1 MMECDIILEIGGKSD
16 FKIDRE
22 SSEKEL
28 DSLQDIVEYLDTLPE
43 HQLKQLIYDLQTS
56 STRVKNSQKYFLDKQ
71 LIGNCSFENL
81 KLRFP
86 QETELLK
93 DIEKPYIITLVDK
106 AYSNGDML
114 KGRVVV
120 NGVVSYVFR
129 NKFDVQNFAET
140 EYKKHLVEQIITD
153 NDIADEYLS
162 EKYKDKL
169 NVIKGSYKG
178 NLERITKEVDSTPA
192 EQFTIKHLILDY
204 LNNSSDYTKLIKDG
218 DQIIDAGSVLNDFC
232 RELNKQQVINEDS
245 ESELARYL
253 RRLHWK
259 REQFGKSE
267 LYKGLATYVPEFAQE
282 VSEQQFINL
291 NQEGMEELL
300 QKYFKNDIILS
311 NYHVESVGRSIPQ
324 SIRLTKSQVK
334 KIFDKTLAIKNSER
348 KSLGELELSKNYED
362 NISSLEEAQQFFQG
376 HLNID
381 IDGELYT
388 LNISQDK
395 DQIVYSYVGKK
406 LTNDDKIKLKRK
418 GKMLK
423 DEFNFGYDT
432 MNIFTPVNEDGV
444 SDGYYKGYYIY
455 NHLNENGENLFIVS
469 GSVISPNLYD
479 PPKFKS
485 LKDAKLAVEG
495 FNRSAN
501 ISRQTKVE
509 LKQMIGSSNGK
520 RYVHLEFST
529 NPGQTISS
537 IAYPI
542 NPKTK
547 LFAQEH
553 NLITTKKSSE
563 IQSFYKSKG
572 IDISALDL
580 PEKIGTFL
588 YAMTENGYSMNAIQ
602 NKPLEEADMENI
614 KKIIFDIN
622 NAPVKQYLVERS
634 NKNSDGNYTAYIKSL
649 TDSGITINSTGVDVA
664 GNPPTQS
671 LTSTLFNLKDTLENT
686 LFKDTPIKIVITDN
700 DQLTQLQD
708 PDGNRIFPN
717 GTNDVRAFIYNN
729 NLYINQ
735 SNANVNDLLHETF
748 HIVLGAIKAQDMNEG
763 TKNYESILNFYDK
776 KVSQMTK
783 NRVNDLYKNLAQID
797 RVEEGVVRYLA
808 RQVENGDVFYY
819 NDKTDQALE
828 LFRQQ
833 FLNIKQ
839 NIRKNIKLDLDSDL
853 GFQSSVNALVSS
865 QIGQMQK
872 NRIISNL
879 IEKGIEKG
887 LILENCK

>member
-1 MMECDIILEIGGKSD
+1 MECDVILEIGGKSN

-43 HQLKQLIYDLQTS
+43 HKIKQLIYDLQTS

-81 KLRFP
+81 KLRYP
-86 QETELLK
+86 EETELIK

-120 NGVVSYVFR
+120 NGVVSYIFR

-140 EYKKHLVEQIITD
+140 EHKKHLAEQIIAD
-153 NDIADEYLS
+153 NDITDQYLS

-169 NVIKGSYKG
+169 NIIKDNYKK
-178 NLERITKEVDSTPA
+178 NLERITKEVDPTPS

-204 LNNSSDYTKLIKDG
+204 LNNSSDYTKLIKVG
-218 DQIIDAGSVLNDFC
+218 DQIIDSGSVLNDFC

-245 ESELARYL
+245 ESDLARYL

-259 REQFGKSE
+259 RESFGKSE
-267 LYKGLATYVPEFAQE
+267 LYKGLVTYIPEFSQE

-291 NQEGMEELL
+291 DQDGMESLL

-311 NYHVESVGRSIPQ
+311 NYHVESVGKSVPQ
-324 SIRLTKSQVK
+324 TIRLTKSQVK
-334 KIFDKTLAIKNSER
+334 KLFENTLALKNTER
-348 KSLGELELSKNYED
+348 KASGELELSNSYED
-362 NISSLEEAQQFFQG
+362 NISSLEDAQAFFQG
-376 HLNID
+376 HLNMD
-381 IDGELYT
+381 IDGEIYT
-388 LNISQDK
+388 LNISKDK
-395 DQIVYSYVGKK
+395 DQIVYSYRGKK
-406 LTNDDKIKLKRK
+406 LTNDDKVKLKRK
-418 GKMLK
+418 GRVLK

-444 SDGYYKGYYIY
+444 NNGYYKGYYIY
-455 NHLNENGENLFIVS
+455 NHLNEAGDNIFIVS
-469 GSVISPNLYD
+469 NSVISPNLYD
-479 PPKFKS
+479 PAKFKS

-501 ISRQTKVE
+501 VSKQTKVG
-509 LKQMIGSSNGK
+509 LKQILGSSDGK
-520 RYVHLEFST
+520 RYVNLEFPT
-529 NPGQTISS
+529 NVGQTINS

-542 NPKTK
+542 GPKTK

-553 NLITTKKSSE
+553 NLITTKKPSE
-563 IQSFYKSKG
+563 IQAFYKQRG
-572 IDISALDL
+572 IDISSLDL
-580 PEKIGTFL
+580 PEKIGIFL
-588 YAMTENGYSMNAIQ
+588 YAMTENGYSINAMQ
-602 NKPLEEADMENI
+602 GKTLEDSDYANI
-614 KKIIFDIN
+614 RKIIFDIN
-622 NAPVKQYLVERS
+622 NAPIKQYLVERS
-634 NKNSDGNYTAYIKSL
+634 NKNGEGNYTTYIKSL
-649 TDSGITINSTGVDVA
+649 SDSGITINSTGVDLA

-700 DQLTQLQD
+700 EQLAQLQD
-708 PDGNRIFPN
+708 QNGNRIFHD
-717 GTNDVRAFIYNN
+717 GTDGVRAFIYDN

-735 SNANVNDLLHETF
+735 SNASINDLLHETF

-763 TKNYESILNFYDK
+763 TRNYENILNFYDK

-783 NRVNDLYKNLAQID
+783 NRVNDLYRNLAYID
-797 RVEEGVVRYLA
+797 RMEEGVVRHLA

-819 NDKTDQALE
+819 SDRTNEAID

-833 FLNIKQ
+833 FLNIRQ

-853 GFQSSVNALVSS
+853 GFQSSINTLVSS
-865 QIGQMQK
+865 QVGQMQK

>member
-1 MMECDIILEIGGKSD
+1 MECDVILEIGGKSN

-43 HQLKQLIYDLQTS
+43 HKIKQLIYDLQTS

-81 KLRFP
+81 KLRYP
-86 QETELLK
+86 EETELIK

-120 NGVVSYVFR
+120 NGVVSYIFR

-140 EYKKHLVEQIITD
+140 EHKKHLAEQIIAD
-153 NDIADEYLS
+153 NDITDQYLS

-169 NVIKGSYKG
+169 NIIRDNYKK
-178 NLERITKEVDSTPA
+178 NLERITKEVDPTPS

-204 LNNSSDYTKLIKDG
+204 LNNSSDYTKLIKVG
-218 DQIIDAGSVLNDFC
+218 DQIIDSGSVLNDFC

-245 ESELARYL
+245 ESDLARYL

-259 REQFGKSE
+259 RESFGKSE
-267 LYKGLATYVPEFAQE
+267 LYKGLATYIPEFSQE

-291 NQEGMEELL
+291 DQDGMESLL

-311 NYHVESVGRSIPQ
+311 NYHVESVGKSVPQ
-324 SIRLTKSQVK
+324 TIRLTKSQVK
-334 KIFDKTLAIKNSER
+334 KLFENTLALKNTER
-348 KSLGELELSKNYED
+348 KALGELELSNSYED
-362 NISSLEEAQQFFQG
+362 NISSLEDAQAFFQG
-376 HLNID
+376 HLNMD
-381 IDGELYT
+381 IDGEIYT
-388 LNISQDK
+388 LNISKDK
-395 DQIVYSYVGKK
+395 DQIVYSYRGKK
-406 LTNDDKIKLKRK
+406 LTNDDKVKLKRK
-418 GKMLK
+418 GRVLK

-444 SDGYYKGYYIY
+444 NNGYYKGYYIY
-455 NHLNENGENLFIVS
+455 NHLNEAGDNIFIVS
-469 GSVISPNLYD
+469 NSVISPNLYD
-479 PPKFKS
+479 PAKFKS

-501 ISRQTKVE
+501 VSKQTKVG
-509 LKQMIGSSNGK
+509 LKQILGSSDGK
-520 RYVHLEFST
+520 RYVNLEFPT
-529 NPGQTISS
+529 NVGQTINS

-542 NPKTK
+542 GPKTK

-553 NLITTKKSSE
+553 NLITTKKPSE
-563 IQSFYKSKG
+563 IQAFYKQRG
-572 IDISALDL
+572 IDISSLDL
-580 PEKIGTFL
+580 PEKIGIFL
-588 YAMTENGYSMNAIQ
+588 YAMTENGYSINAMQ
-602 NKPLEEADMENI
+602 GKTLEDSDYANI
-614 KKIIFDIN
+614 RKIIFDIN
-622 NAPVKQYLVERS
+622 NAPIKQYLVERS
-634 NKNSDGNYTAYIKSL
+634 NKNGEGNYTTYIKSL
-649 TDSGITINSTGVDVA
+649 SDSGITINSTGVDLA
-664 GNPPTQS
+664 ENPPTQS

-700 DQLTQLQD
+700 EQLAQLQD
-708 PDGNRIFPN
+708 QNGNRIFHD
-717 GTNDVRAFIYNN
+717 GTDGVRAFIYDN

-735 SNANVNDLLHETF
+735 SNASINDLLHETF

-763 TKNYESILNFYDK
+763 TRNYENILNFYDK

-783 NRVNDLYKNLAQID
+783 NRVNDLYRNLAYID
-797 RVEEGVVRYLA
+797 RMEEGVVRHLA

-819 NDKTDQALE
+819 SDRTNEAID

-833 FLNIKQ
+833 FLNIRQ

-853 GFQSSVNALVSS
+853 GFQSSINTLVSS
-865 QIGQMQK
+865 QVGQMQK

>member
-1 MMECDIILEIGGKSD
+1 MECDVILEIGGKSN

-43 HQLKQLIYDLQTS
+43 HKIKQLIYDLQTS

-81 KLRFP
+81 KLRYP
-86 QETELLK
+86 EETELIK

-120 NGVVSYVFR
+120 NGVVSYIFR

-140 EYKKHLVEQIITD
+140 EHKKHLAEQIIAD
-153 NDIADEYLS
+153 NDITDQYLS

-169 NVIKGSYKG
+169 NIIKDNYKK
-178 NLERITKEVDSTPA
+178 NLERITKEVDPTPS

-204 LNNSSDYTKLIKDG
+204 LNNSSDYTKLIKVG
-218 DQIIDAGSVLNDFC
+218 DQIIDSGSVLNDFC

-245 ESELARYL
+245 ESDLARYL

-259 REQFGKSE
+259 RESFGKSE
-267 LYKGLATYVPEFAQE
+267 LYKGLATYIPEFSQE

-291 NQEGMEELL
+291 DQDGMESLL

-311 NYHVESVGRSIPQ
+311 NYHVESVGKSVPQ
-324 SIRLTKSQVK
+324 TIRLTKSQVK
-334 KIFDKTLAIKNSER
+334 KLFDNVLSRKNEER
-348 KSLGELELSKNYED
+348 RVLGELELSNSYDD
-362 NISSLEEAQQFFQG
+362 NIATLEDAQQFFSGYQ
-376 HLNID
+376 NVE
-381 IDGELYT
+381 IDGQLYA
-388 LNISQDK
+388 LDISQDK
-395 DQIVYSYVGKK
+395 DQIVYSYIGKK
-406 LTNDDKIKLKRK
+406 LTNEDKVKLKRK
-418 GKMLK
+418 GRVLK

-444 SDGYYKGYYIY
+444 DNGYYKGYYIY
-455 NHLNENGENLFIVS
+455 NHLNEAGDNIFIVS
-469 GSVISPNLYD
+469 NSVISPNLYD
-479 PPKFKS
+479 PAKFKS

-501 ISRQTKVE
+501 VSKQTKVG
-509 LKQMIGSSNGK
+509 LKQILGSSDGK
-520 RYVHLEFST
+520 RYVNLEFPT
-529 NPGQTISS
+529 NVGQTINS

-542 NPKTK
+542 GPKTK

-553 NLITTKKSSE
+553 NLITTKKPSE
-563 IQSFYKSKG
+563 IQAFYKQRG
-572 IDISALDL
+572 IDISSLDL
-580 PEKIGTFL
+580 PEKIGIFL
-588 YAMTENGYSMNAIQ
+588 YAMTENGYSINAMQ
-602 NKPLEEADMENI
+602 GKTLEDSDYANI
-614 KKIIFDIN
+614 RKIIFDIN
-622 NAPVKQYLVERS
+622 NAPIKQYLVERS
-634 NKNSDGNYTAYIKSL
+634 NKNGEGNYTTYIKSL
-649 TDSGITINSTGVDVA
+649 SDSGITINSTGVDLA

-700 DQLTQLQD
+700 EQLAQLQD
-708 PDGNRIFPN
+708 QNGNRIFPD
-717 GTNDVRAFIYNN
+717 GTDGVRAFIYDN

-735 SNANVNDLLHETF
+735 SNASINDLLHETF

-763 TKNYESILNFYDK
+763 TRNYENILNFYDK

-783 NRVNDLYKNLAQID
+783 NRVNDLYRNLAYID
-797 RVEEGVVRYLA
+797 RMEEGVVRHLA

-819 NDKTDQALE
+819 SDRTNEAID

-833 FLNIKQ
+833 FLNIRQ

-853 GFQSSVNALVSS
+853 GFQSSINTLVSS
-865 QIGQMQK
+865 QVGQMQK

>member
-1 MMECDIILEIGGKSD
+1 MECDVILEIGGKSN
-16 FKIDRE
+16 FKIDRG

-43 HQLKQLIYDLQTS
+43 HKIKQLIYDLQTS

-81 KLRFP
+81 KLRYP
-86 QETELLK
+86 EETELIK

-120 NGVVSYVFR
+120 NGVVSYIFR

-140 EYKKHLVEQIITD
+140 EHKKHLAEQIIAD
-153 NDIADEYLS
+153 NDITDQYLS

-169 NVIKGSYKG
+169 NIIRDNYKK
-178 NLERITKEVDSTPA
+178 NLERITKEVDPTPS

-204 LNNSSDYTKLIKDG
+204 LNNSSDYTKLIKVG
-218 DQIIDAGSVLNDFC
+218 DQIIDSGSVLNDFC

-245 ESELARYL
+245 ESDLARYL

-259 REQFGKSE
+259 RESFGKSE
-267 LYKGLATYVPEFAQE
+267 LYKGLATYIPEFSQE

-291 NQEGMEELL
+291 DQDGMESLL

-311 NYHVESVGRSIPQ
+311 NYHVESVGKSVPQ
-324 SIRLTKSQVK
+324 TIRLTKSQVK
-334 KIFDKTLAIKNSER
+334 KLFENTLALKNTER
-348 KSLGELELSKNYED
+348 KALGELELSNSYED
-362 NISSLEEAQQFFQG
+362 NISSLEDAQAFFQG
-376 HLNID
+376 HLNMD
-381 IDGELYT
+381 IDGEIYT
-388 LNISQDK
+388 LNISKDK
-395 DQIVYSYVGKK
+395 DQIVYSYRGKK
-406 LTNDDKIKLKRK
+406 LTNDDKVKLKRK
-418 GKMLK
+418 GRVLK

-444 SDGYYKGYYIY
+444 NNGYYKGYYIY
-455 NHLNENGENLFIVS
+455 NHLNEAGDNIFIVS
-469 GSVISPNLYD
+469 NSVISPNLYD
-479 PPKFKS
+479 PAKFKS

-501 ISRQTKVE
+501 VSKQTKVG
-509 LKQMIGSSNGK
+509 LKQILGSSDGK
-520 RYVHLEFST
+520 RYVNLEFPT
-529 NPGQTISS
+529 NVGQTINS

-542 NPKTK
+542 GPKTK

-553 NLITTKKSSE
+553 NLITTKKPSE
-563 IQSFYKSKG
+563 IQAFYKQRG
-572 IDISALDL
+572 IDISSLDL
-580 PEKIGTFL
+580 PEKIGIFL
-588 YAMTENGYSMNAIQ
+588 YAMTENGYSINAMQ
-602 NKPLEEADMENI
+602 GKTLEDSDYANI
-614 KKIIFDIN
+614 RKIIFDIN
-622 NAPVKQYLVERS
+622 NAPIKQYLVERS
-634 NKNSDGNYTAYIKSL
+634 NKNGEGNYTTDIKSL
-649 TDSGITINSTGVDVA
+649 SDSGITINSTGADLA

-700 DQLTQLQD
+700 EQLAQLQD
-708 PDGNRIFPN
+708 QNGNRIFPD
-717 GTNDVRAFIYNN
+717 GTDGVRAFIYDN

-735 SNANVNDLLHETF
+735 SNASINDLLHETF

-763 TKNYESILNFYDK
+763 TRNYENILNFYDK

-783 NRVNDLYKNLAQID
+783 NRVNDLYRNLAYID
-797 RVEEGVVRYLA
+797 RMEEGVVRHLA

-819 NDKTDQALE
+819 SDRTNEAID

-833 FLNIKQ
+833 FLNIRQ

-853 GFQSSVNALVSS
+853 GFQSSINTLVSS
-865 QIGQMQK
+865 QVGQMQK

>member
-1 MMECDIILEIGGKSD
+1 MECDVILEIGGKSN

-43 HQLKQLIYDLQTS
+43 HKIKQLIYDLQTS

-81 KLRFP
+81 KLRYP
-86 QETELLK
+86 EETELIK
-93 DIEKPYIITLVDK
+93 DIDKPYIITLVDK

-140 EYKKHLVEQIITD
+140 EHKKHLAEQIIAD
-153 NDIADEYLS
+153 NDITDQYLS

-169 NVIKGSYKG
+169 NIIKDNYKK
-178 NLERITKEVDSTPA
+178 NLERITKEVDPTPS

-204 LNNSSDYTKLIKDG
+204 LNNSSDYTKLIKVG
-218 DQIIDAGSVLNDFC
+218 DQIIDSGSVLNDFC

-245 ESELARYL
+245 ESDLARYL

-259 REQFGKSE
+259 RESFGKSE
-267 LYKGLATYVPEFAQE
+267 LYKGLVTYIPEFSQE

-291 NQEGMEELL
+291 DQDGMESLL

-311 NYHVESVGRSIPQ
+311 NYHVESVGKSVPQ
-324 SIRLTKSQVK
+324 TIRLTKSQVK
-334 KIFDKTLAIKNSER
+334 KLFENTLALKNTER
-348 KSLGELELSKNYED
+348 KALGELELSNSYED
-362 NISSLEEAQQFFQG
+362 NISSLEDAQAFFQG
-376 HLNID
+376 HLNMD
-381 IDGELYT
+381 IDGEIYT
-388 LNISQDK
+388 LNISKDK
-395 DQIVYSYVGKK
+395 DQIVYSYRGKK
-406 LTNDDKIKLKRK
+406 LTNDDKVKLKRK
-418 GKMLK
+418 GRVLK

-444 SDGYYKGYYIY
+444 NNGYYKGYYIY
-455 NHLNENGENLFIVS
+455 NHLNEAGDNIFIVS
-469 GSVISPNLYD
+469 NSVISPNLYD
-479 PPKFKS
+479 PAKFKS

-501 ISRQTKVE
+501 VSKQTKVG
-509 LKQMIGSSNGK
+509 LKQILGSSDGK
-520 RYVHLEFST
+520 RYVNLEFPT
-529 NPGQTISS
+529 NVGQTINS

-542 NPKTK
+542 GPKTK

-553 NLITTKKSSE
+553 NLITTKKPSE
-563 IQSFYKSKG
+563 IQAFYKQRG
-572 IDISALDL
+572 IDISSLDL
-580 PEKIGTFL
+580 PEKIGIFL
-588 YAMTENGYSMNAIQ
+588 YAMTENGYSINAMQ
-602 NKPLEEADMENI
+602 GRTMEDADYEAI
-614 KKIIFDIN
+614 RKIIFDIN
-622 NAPVKQYLVERS
+622 NAPVKQYLIERS
-634 NKNSDGNYTAYIKSL
+634 TKNNDSNYTAYIKSL
-649 TDSGITINSTGVDVA
+649 TDSGITINSTGVDVQ

-671 LTSTLFNLKDTLENT
+671 LTSTLFNLKESLENT
-686 LFKDTPIKIVITDN
+686 LFKDTPIKINITDN
-700 DQLTQLQD
+700 NQLSQLQD
-708 PDGNRIFPN
+708 QNGNRIFPN
-717 GTNDVRAFIYNN
+717 GTDDVKAFIYDNQ
-729 NLYINQ
+729 LYINQ
-735 SNANVNDLLHETF
+735 SNASVNDLLHETF
-748 HIVLGAIKAQDMNEG
+748 HIVLGAIKAQDMKDG
-763 TKNYESILNFYDK
+763 TKNYEDILNFYDK

-783 NRVNDLYKNLAQID
+783 SRVNDLYKNLAYID
-797 RVEEGVVRYLA
+797 RMEEGVVRHLA

-819 NDKTDQALE
+819 SDRTNEAID

-833 FLNIKQ
+833 FLNIRQ

-853 GFQSSVNALVSS
+853 GFQSSINTLVSS
-865 QIGQMQK
+865 QVGQMQK

>member
-1 MMECDIILEIGGKSD
+1 MECDVILEIGGKSN

-43 HQLKQLIYDLQTS
+43 HKIKQLIYDLQTS

-81 KLRFP
+81 KLRYP
-86 QETELLK
+86 EETELIK

-120 NGVVSYVFR
+120 NGVVSYIFR

-140 EYKKHLVEQIITD
+140 EHKKHLAEQIIAD
-153 NDIADEYLS
+153 NDITDQYLS

-169 NVIKGSYKG
+169 NIIKDNYKK
-178 NLERITKEVDSTPA
+178 NLERITKEVDPTPS

-204 LNNSSDYTKLIKDG
+204 LNNSSDYTKLIKVG
-218 DQIIDAGSVLNDFC
+218 DQIIDSGSVLNDFC

-245 ESELARYL
+245 ESDLARYL

-259 REQFGKSE
+259 RESFGKSE
-267 LYKGLATYVPEFAQE
+267 LYKGLVTYIPEFSQE

-291 NQEGMEELL
+291 DQDGMESLL

-311 NYHVESVGRSIPQ
+311 NYHVESVGKSVPQ
-324 SIRLTKSQVK
+324 TIRLTKSQVK
-334 KIFDKTLAIKNSER
+334 KLFENTLALKNTER
-348 KSLGELELSKNYED
+348 KALGELELSNSYED
-362 NISSLEEAQQFFQG
+362 NISSLEDAQAFFQG
-376 HLNID
+376 HLNMD
-381 IDGELYT
+381 IDGEIYT
-388 LNISQDK
+388 LNISKDK
-395 DQIVYSYVGKK
+395 DQIVYSYRGKK
-406 LTNDDKIKLKRK
+406 LTNDDKVKLKRK
-418 GKMLK
+418 GRVLK

-444 SDGYYKGYYIY
+444 NNGYYKGYYIY
-455 NHLNENGENLFIVS
+455 NHLNEAGDNIFIVS
-469 GSVISPNLYD
+469 NSVISPNLYD
-479 PPKFKS
+479 PAKFKS

-501 ISRQTKVE
+501 VSKQTKVG
-509 LKQMIGSSNGK
+509 LKQILGSSDGK
-520 RYVHLEFST
+520 RYVNLEFPT
-529 NPGQTISS
+529 NVGQTINS

-542 NPKTK
+542 GPKTK

-553 NLITTKKSSE
+553 NLITTKKPSE
-563 IQSFYKSKG
+563 IQAFYKQRG
-572 IDISALDL
+572 IDISSLDL
-580 PEKIGTFL
+580 PEKIGIFL
-588 YAMTENGYSMNAIQ
+588 YAMTENGYSINAMWG
-602 NKPLEEADMENI
+602 KTLEDSDYANI
-614 KKIIFDIN
+614 RKIIFDIN
-622 NAPVKQYLVERS
+622 NAPIKQYLVERS
-634 NKNSDGNYTAYIKSL
+634 NKNGEGNYTTYIKSL
-649 TDSGITINSTGVDVA
+649 SDSGITINSTGVDLA

-700 DQLTQLQD
+700 EQLAQLQD
-708 PDGNRIFPN
+708 QNGNRIFHD
-717 GTNDVRAFIYNN
+717 GTDGVRAFIYDN

-735 SNANVNDLLHETF
+735 SNASINDLLHETF

-763 TKNYESILNFYDK
+763 TRNYENILNFYDK

-783 NRVNDLYKNLAQID
+783 NRVNDLYRNLAYID
-797 RVEEGVVRYLA
+797 RMEEGVVRHLA

-819 NDKTDQALE
+819 SDRTNEAID

-833 FLNIKQ
+833 FLNIRQ

-853 GFQSSVNALVSS
+853 GFQSSINTLVSS
-865 QIGQMQK
+865 QVGQMQK

>member
-1 MMECDIILEIGGKSD
+1 MECDVILEIGGKSN

-43 HQLKQLIYDLQTS
+43 HKIKQLIYDLQTS

-81 KLRFP
+81 KLRYP
-86 QETELLK
+86 EETELIK

-120 NGVVSYVFR
+120 NGVVSYIFR

-140 EYKKHLVEQIITD
+140 EHKKHLAEQIIAD
-153 NDIADEYLS
+153 NDITDQYLS

-169 NVIKGSYKG
+169 NIIRNNYKK
-178 NLERITKEVDSTPA
+178 NLERITKEVDPTPS

-204 LNNSSDYTKLIKDG
+204 LNNSSDYTKLIKVG
-218 DQIIDAGSVLNDFC
+218 DQVIDSGSILNDFC

-245 ESELARYL
+245 ESDLARYL

-259 REQFGKSE
+259 RESFGKSE
-267 LYKGLATYVPEFAQE
+267 LYKGLATYIPEFSQE

-291 NQEGMEELL
+291 DQDGMESLL

-311 NYHVESVGRSIPQ
+311 NYHVESVGKTVPQ
-324 SIRLTKSQVK
+324 TIRLTKSQVK
-334 KIFDKTLAIKNSER
+334 KLFENTLALKNTER
-348 KSLGELELSKNYED
+348 KASGELELSKSYED
-362 NISSLEEAQQFFQG
+362 NISSLEDAQAFFQG

-381 IDGELYT
+381 IDGEIYT
-388 LNISQDK
+388 LNISEDK
-395 DQIVYSYVGKK
+395 DQIIYSYMGKK
-406 LTNDDKIKLKRK
+406 LTNDDKVELKRK
-418 GKMLK
+418 GRVLK

-444 SDGYYKGYYIY
+444 DNGYYKGYYIY
-455 NHLNENGENLFIVS
+455 NHLNEAGDNIFIVS
-469 GSVISPNLYD
+469 SSVISPNLYD

-495 FNRSAN
+495 FNRSADV
-501 ISRQTKVE
+501 SKQTKVE
-509 LKQMIGSSNGK
+509 LKQILGSSDGK
-520 RYVHLEFST
+520 RYVNLEFPT
-529 NPGQTISS
+529 NPGQTINS

-553 NLITTKKSSE
+553 KLITTKKPSE
-563 IQSFYKSKG
+563 IQAFYKQMG
-572 IDISALDL
+572 IDISSLDL
-580 PEKIGTFL
+580 PEKIGIFL
-588 YAMTENGYSMNAIQ
+588 YAMTENGYSINAIQ
-602 NKPLEEADMENI
+602 GKTLEDSDYANI
-614 KKIIFDIN
+614 RKIIFDIN
-622 NAPVKQYLVERS
+622 NAPIKQYLVERS
-634 NKNSDGNYTAYIKSL
+634 NKNGEGNYTTYIKSL
-649 TDSGITINSTGVDVA
+649 SDSGITINSTGVDLA

-700 DQLTQLQD
+700 EQLAQLQD
-708 PDGNRIFPN
+708 QNGNRIFPD
-717 GTNDVRAFIYNN
+717 GTDGVRAFIYDN

-735 SNANVNDLLHETF
+735 SNASINDLLHETF

-763 TKNYESILNFYDK
+763 TRNYENILNFYDK
-776 KVSQMTK
+776 KVPQTTK
-783 NRVNDLYKNLAQID
+783 DRVNNLYRNLAYID
-797 RVEEGVVRYLA
+797 RIEEGVVRHLA

-819 NDKTDQALE
+819 SDRTNEAID

-833 FLNIKQ
+833 FLNIRQ

-853 GFQSSVNALVSS
+853 GFQSSINTLVSS
-865 QIGQMQK
+865 QVGQMQK

>member
-1 MMECDIILEIGGKSD
+1 MECDVILEIGGKSN
-16 FKIDRE
+16 FKIDRG

-43 HQLKQLIYDLQTS
+43 HKIKQLIYDLQTS

-81 KLRFP
+81 KLRYP
-86 QETELLK
+86 EETELIK

-114 KGRVVV
+114 KVRVVV
-120 NGVVSYVFR
+120 NGVVSYIFR

-140 EYKKHLVEQIITD
+140 EHKKYLAEQIIAD
-153 NDIADEYLS
+153 NDITDQYLS

-169 NVIKGSYKG
+169 NIIKDNYKK
-178 NLERITKEVDSTPA
+178 NLERITKEVDPTPS

-204 LNNSSDYTKLIKDG
+204 LNNSSDYTKLIKVG
-218 DQIIDAGSVLNDFC
+218 DQIIDSGSVLNDFC

-245 ESELARYL
+245 ESDLARYL

-259 REQFGKSE
+259 RESFGKSE
-267 LYKGLATYVPEFAQE
+267 LYKGLNTYIPGFSQE

-291 NQEGMEELL
+291 DQDGMESLL

-311 NYHVESVGRSIPQ
+311 NYHVESVSKSVPQ
-324 SIRLTKSQVK
+324 TIRLNKSQVK
-334 KIFDKTLAIKNSER
+334 ELFEHTLDIKNTER
-348 KSLGELELSKNYED
+348 KALGELELSNSYED
-362 NISSLEEAQQFFQG
+362 NISSLEDAQAFFQG
-376 HLNID
+376 HLNMD
-381 IDGELYT
+381 IDGEIYT
-388 LNISQDK
+388 LNISKDK
-395 DQIVYSYVGKK
+395 DQIVYSYIGKK
-406 LTNDDKIKLKRK
+406 LTNDDKVKLKRK
-418 GKMLK
+418 GRVLK

-444 SDGYYKGYYIY
+444 DNGYYKGYYKY
-455 NHLNENGENLFIVS
+455 NHLNEAGDNIFIVS
-469 GSVISPNLYD
+469 NSVISPNLYD
-479 PPKFKS
+479 PAKFKS

-501 ISRQTKVE
+501 VSKQTKVG
-509 LKQMIGSSNGK
+509 LKQILGSSDGK
-520 RYVHLEFST
+520 RYVNLEFPT
-529 NPGQTISS
+529 NVGQTINS

-542 NPKTK
+542 GPKTK
-547 LFAQEH
+547 LFAQEY
-553 NLITTKKSSE
+553 NLITTKKPSE
-563 IQSFYKSKG
+563 IQAFYKQRG
-572 IDISALDL
+572 IDISSLDL
-580 PEKIGTFL
+580 PEKIGIFL
-588 YAMTENGYSMNAIQ
+588 YAMTENGYSINAMQ
-602 NKPLEEADMENI
+602 GKALEDSDYANI
-614 KKIIFDIN
+614 RKIIFDIN
-622 NAPVKQYLVERS
+622 NAPIKQYLVERS
-634 NKNSDGNYTAYIKSL
+634 NKNSEGNYTTYIKSL
-649 TDSGITINSTGVDVA
+649 SDSGITINSTGVDLA

-700 DQLTQLQD
+700 EQLAQLQD
-708 PDGNRIFPN
+708 QNGNRIFPD
-717 GTNDVRAFIYNN
+717 GTDGVRAFIYDN

-735 SNANVNDLLHETF
+735 SNASINDLLHETF

-763 TKNYESILNFYDK
+763 TRNYENILNFYDK
-776 KVSQMTK
+776 KVSQTTK
-783 NRVNDLYKNLAQID
+783 NRVNDLYKNLAYID
-797 RVEEGVVRYLA
+797 RIEEGVVRYLA

-819 NDKTDQALE
+819 SDRTNEAID

-833 FLNIKQ
+833 FLNIRQ

-853 GFQSSVNALVSS
+853 GFQSSINTLVSS
-865 QIGQMQK
+865 QVGQMQK

>member
-1 MMECDIILEIGGKSD
+1 MECDVILEIGGKSN

-43 HQLKQLIYDLQTS
+43 HKIKQLIYDLQTS

-81 KLRFP
+81 KLRYP
-86 QETELLK
+86 EETELIK

-120 NGVVSYVFR
+120 NGVVSYIFR

-140 EYKKHLVEQIITD
+140 EHKKHLAEQIIAD
-153 NDIADEYLS
+153 NDITDQYLS

-169 NVIKGSYKG
+169 NIIRDNYKK
-178 NLERITKEVDSTPA
+178 NLERITKEVDPTPS

-204 LNNSSDYTKLIKDG
+204 LNNSSDYTKLIKVG
-218 DQIIDAGSVLNDFC
+218 DQIIDSGSVLNDFC

-245 ESELARYL
+245 ESDLARYL

-259 REQFGKSE
+259 RESFGKSE
-267 LYKGLATYVPEFAQE
+267 LYKGLATYIPEFSQE

-291 NQEGMEELL
+291 DQDGMESLL

-311 NYHVESVGRSIPQ
+311 NYHVESVGKSVPQ
-324 SIRLTKSQVK
+324 TIRLTKSQVK
-334 KIFDKTLAIKNSER
+334 KLFENTLALKNTER
-348 KSLGELELSKNYED
+348 KALGELELSNSYED
-362 NISSLEEAQQFFQG
+362 NISSLEDAQAFFQG
-376 HLNID
+376 HLNMD
-381 IDGELYT
+381 IDGEIYT
-388 LNISQDK
+388 LNISKDK
-395 DQIVYSYVGKK
+395 DQIVYSYRGKK
-406 LTNDDKIKLKRK
+406 LTNDDKVKLKRK
-418 GKMLK
+418 GRVLK

-444 SDGYYKGYYIY
+444 DNGYYKGYYIY
-455 NHLNENGENLFIVS
+455 NHLNEAGDNIFIVS
-469 GSVISPNLYD
+469 NSVISPNLYD
-479 PPKFKS
+479 PAKFKS
-485 LKDAKLAVEG
+485 LKDAKLAIEG

-501 ISRQTKVE
+501 VSKQTKVG
-509 LKQMIGSSNGK
+509 LKQILGSSDGK
-520 RYVHLEFST
+520 RYVNLEFPT
-529 NPGQTISS
+529 NVGQTINS

-542 NPKTK
+542 GPKTK

-553 NLITTKKSSE
+553 NLITTKKPSE
-563 IQSFYKSKG
+563 IQAFYKQRG
-572 IDISALDL
+572 IDISSLDL
-580 PEKIGTFL
+580 PEKIGIFL
-588 YAMTENGYSMNAIQ
+588 YAMTENGYSINAMQ
-602 NKPLEEADMENI
+602 GKTLEDSDHANI
-614 KKIIFDIN
+614 RKIISDIN
-622 NAPVKQYLVERS
+622 NAPIKQYLVERS
-634 NKNSDGNYTAYIKSL
+634 NKNGEGNYTTYIKSL
-649 TDSGITINSTGVDVA
+649 SDSGITINSTGVDLA

-700 DQLTQLQD
+700 EQLAQLQD
-708 PDGNRIFPN
+708 QNGNRIFPD
-717 GTNDVRAFIYNN
+717 GTDGVRAFIYNN

-735 SNANVNDLLHETF
+735 SNASINDLLHETF

-763 TKNYESILNFYDK
+763 TRNYENILNFYDK
-776 KVSQMTK
+776 KVPQTTK
-783 NRVNDLYKNLAQID
+783 DRVNDLYKNLAYID
-797 RVEEGVVRYLA
+797 RMEEGVVRYLA

-819 NDKTDQALE
+819 SDRTNEAID

-833 FLNIKQ
+833 FLNIRQ

-853 GFQSSVNALVSS
+853 GFQSSINTLVSS
-865 QIGQMQK
+865 QVGQMQK

>member
-1 MMECDIILEIGGKSD
+1 MECDVILEIGGKSN

-43 HQLKQLIYDLQTS
+43 HKIKQLIYDLQTS

-81 KLRFP
+81 KLRYP
-86 QETELLK
+86 EETELIK

-120 NGVVSYVFR
+120 NGVVSYIFR

-140 EYKKHLVEQIITD
+140 EHKKHLAEQIIAD
-153 NDIADEYLS
+153 NDITDQYLS

-169 NVIKGSYKG
+169 NIIKDNYKK
-178 NLERITKEVDSTPA
+178 NLERITKEVDPTPS

-204 LNNSSDYTKLIKDG
+204 LNNSSDYTKLIKVG
-218 DQIIDAGSVLNDFC
+218 DQIIDSGSVLNDFC

-245 ESELARYL
+245 ESDLARYL

-259 REQFGKSE
+259 RESFGKSE
-267 LYKGLATYVPEFAQE
+267 LYKGLVTYIPEFSQE

-291 NQEGMEELL
+291 DQDGMESLL

-311 NYHVESVGRSIPQ
+311 NYHVESVGKSVPQ
-324 SIRLTKSQVK
+324 TIRLTKSQVK
-334 KIFDKTLAIKNSER
+334 KLFENTLALKNTER
-348 KSLGELELSKNYED
+348 KALGELELSNSYED
-362 NISSLEEAQQFFQG
+362 NISSLEDAQAFFQG
-376 HLNID
+376 HLNMD
-381 IDGELYT
+381 IDGEIYT
-388 LNISQDK
+388 LNISKDK
-395 DQIVYSYVGKK
+395 DQIVYSYRGKK
-406 LTNDDKIKLKRK
+406 LTNDDKVKLKRK
-418 GKMLK
+418 GRVLK

-444 SDGYYKGYYIY
+444 NNGYYKGYYIY
-455 NHLNENGENLFIVS
+455 NHLNEAGDNIFIVS
-469 GSVISPNLYD
+469 NSVISPNLYD
-479 PPKFKS
+479 PAKFKS

-501 ISRQTKVE
+501 VSKQTKVG
-509 LKQMIGSSNGK
+509 LKQILGSSDGK
-520 RYVHLEFST
+520 RYVNLEFPT
-529 NPGQTISS
+529 NVGQTINS

-542 NPKTK
+542 GPKTK

-553 NLITTKKSSE
+553 NLITTKKPSE
-563 IQSFYKSKG
+563 IQAFYKQRG
-572 IDISALDL
+572 IDISSLDL
-580 PEKIGTFL
+580 PEKIGIFL
-588 YAMTENGYSMNAIQ
+588 YAMIENGYSINAMQ
-602 NKPLEEADMENI
+602 GKTLEDSDYANI
-614 KKIIFDIN
+614 RKIIFDIN
-622 NAPVKQYLVERS
+622 NAPIKQYLVERS
-634 NKNSDGNYTAYIKSL
+634 NKNGEGNYTTCIKSL
-649 TDSGITINSTGVDVA
+649 SDSGITINSTGVDLA

-686 LFKDTPIKIVITDN
+686 FFKDTPIKIVITDN
-700 DQLTQLQD
+700 EQLAQLQD
-708 PDGNRIFPN
+708 QNGNRIFHD
-717 GTNDVRAFIYNN
+717 GTDGVRAFIYDN

-735 SNANVNDLLHETF
+735 SNASINDLLHETF

-763 TKNYESILNFYDK
+763 TRNYENILNFYDK

-783 NRVNDLYKNLAQID
+783 NRVNDLYRNLAYID
-797 RVEEGVVRYLA
+797 RMEEGVVRYLA

-819 NDKTDQALE
+819 SDRTNEAID

-833 FLNIKQ
+833 FLNIRQ

-853 GFQSSVNALVSS
+853 GFQSSINTLVSS
-865 QIGQMQK
+865 QVGQMQK

>member
-1 MMECDIILEIGGKSD
+1 MECDVILEIGGKSN
-16 FKIDRE
+16 FKIDRG

-43 HQLKQLIYDLQTS
+43 HKIKQLIYDLQTS

-81 KLRFP
+81 KLRYP
-86 QETELLK
+86 EETELIK

-120 NGVVSYVFR
+120 NGVVSYIFR

-140 EYKKHLVEQIITD
+140 EHKKYLAEQIIAD
-153 NDIADEYLS
+153 NDITDQYLS

-169 NVIKGSYKG
+169 NIIRDNYKK
-178 NLERITKEVDSTPA
+178 NLERITKEVDPTPS

-204 LNNSSDYTKLIKDG
+204 LNNSSDYTKLIKVG
-218 DQIIDAGSVLNDFC
+218 DQIIDSGSVLNDFC

-245 ESELARYL
+245 ESDLARYL

-259 REQFGKSE
+259 RESFGKSE
-267 LYKGLATYVPEFAQE
+267 LYKGLNTYIPGFSQE

-291 NQEGMEELL
+291 DQDGMESLL

-311 NYHVESVGRSIPQ
+311 NYHVESVSKSVPQ
-324 SIRLTKSQVK
+324 TIRLNKSQVK
-334 KIFDKTLAIKNSER
+334 ELFEHTLDIKNTER
-348 KSLGELELSKNYED
+348 KALGELELSNSYED
-362 NISSLEEAQQFFQG
+362 NISSLEDAQAFFQG
-376 HLNID
+376 HLNMD
-381 IDGELYT
+381 IDGEIYT
-388 LNISQDK
+388 LNISKDK
-395 DQIVYSYVGKK
+395 DQIVYSYRGKK
-406 LTNDDKIKLKRK
+406 LTNDDKVKLKRK
-418 GKMLK
+418 GRVLK

-432 MNIFTPVNEDGV
+432 MNIFTPVNGDGV
-444 SDGYYKGYYIY
+444 DNGYYKGYYIY
-455 NHLNENGENLFIVS
+455 NHLNEAGDNIFIVS
-469 GSVISPNLYD
+469 SSVISPNLYD

-501 ISRQTKVE
+501 VSKQTKVG
-509 LKQMIGSSNGK
+509 LKQILGSSDGK
-520 RYVHLEFST
+520 RYVNLEFPT
-529 NPGQTISS
+529 NVGQTINS
-537 IAYPI
+537 IAYQI
-542 NPKTK
+542 GPKTK
-547 LFAQEH
+547 LFAQEY
-553 NLITTKKSSE
+553 NLITTKKPSE
-563 IQSFYKSKG
+563 IQAFYKQKG
-572 IDISALDL
+572 IDISSLDL
-580 PEKIGTFL
+580 PEKIGIFL
-588 YAMTENGYSMNAIQ
+588 YAMTENGYSINAMQ
-602 NKPLEEADMENI
+602 GKTLEDSDYANI
-614 KKIIFDIN
+614 RKIIFDIN
-622 NAPVKQYLVERS
+622 NAPIKQYLVERS
-634 NKNSDGNYTAYIKSL
+634 NKNSEGNYTTYIKSL
-649 TDSGITINSTGVDVA
+649 SDSGITINSTGVDLA
-664 GNPPTQS
+664 GNPPIQS
-671 LTSTLFNLKDTLENT
+671 LTSTLFNLKETLEST

-700 DQLTQLQD
+700 EQLTQLQD
-708 PDGNRIFPN
+708 QNGNRIFPN
-717 GTNDVRAFIYNN
+717 GTDGVRAFIYNN

-735 SNANVNDLLHETF
+735 SNASINDLLHETF

-763 TKNYESILNFYDK
+763 TRNYENILNFYDK
-776 KVSQMTK
+776 KVSQTTK
-783 NRVNDLYKNLAQID
+783 NRVNDLYKNLAYID
-797 RVEEGVVRYLA
+797 RIEEGVVRYLA

-819 NDKTDQALE
+819 SDRTNEAID

-833 FLNIKQ
+833 FLNIRQ

-853 GFQSSVNALVSS
+853 GFQSSINTLVLS
-865 QIGQMQK
+865 QVGQMQK

>member
-1 MMECDIILEIGGKSD
+1 MECDVILEIGGKSN

-43 HQLKQLIYDLQTS
+43 HKIKQLIYDLQTS

-81 KLRFP
+81 KLRYP
-86 QETELLK
+86 EETELIK

-120 NGVVSYVFR
+120 NGVVSYIFR

-140 EYKKHLVEQIITD
+140 EHKKYLAEQIIAD
-153 NDIADEYLS
+153 NDIADQYLS

-169 NVIKGSYKG
+169 NIIKDNYKK
-178 NLERITKEVDSTPA
+178 NLERITKEVDPIPS

-204 LNNSSDYTKLIKDG
+204 LNNSSDYTKLIKVK
-218 DQIIDAGSVLNDFC
+218 DQIIDSGSVLNDFC

-245 ESELARYL
+245 ESDLARYL

-259 REQFGKSE
+259 RESFGKSE
-267 LYKGLATYVPEFAQE
+267 LYKGLATYIPEFSQE

-291 NQEGMEELL
+291 DQDGMESLL

-311 NYHVESVGRSIPQ
+311 NYHVESVGKSVPQ
-324 SIRLTKSQVK
+324 TIRLTKSQVK
-334 KIFDKTLAIKNSER
+334 KLFENTLALKNTER
-348 KSLGELELSKNYED
+348 KALGELELSSSYED
-362 NISSLEEAQQFFQG
+362 NISSLEDAQAFFQG
-376 HLNID
+376 NLNMD
-381 IDGELYT
+381 IDGEIYT
-388 LNISQDK
+388 LNISGDK
-395 DQIVYSYVGKK
+395 DQIVYSYRGKK
-406 LTNDDKIKLKRK
+406 LTNDDKVKLKRK
-418 GKMLK
+418 GRVLK

-444 SDGYYKGYYIY
+444 NSGYYKGYYIY
-455 NHLNENGENLFIVS
+455 NHLNEVGDNIFIVS
-469 GSVISPNLYD
+469 NSVISPNLYD
-479 PPKFKS
+479 PAKFKS
-485 LKDAKLAVEG
+485 LKDAKLAIEG

-501 ISRQTKVE
+501 VSKQTKVG
-509 LKQMIGSSNGK
+509 LKQILGSSDGK
-520 RYVHLEFST
+520 RYVNLEFPT
-529 NPGQTISS
+529 NAGQTISS

-542 NPKTK
+542 GPKTK

-553 NLITTKKSSE
+553 NLITTKKPSE
-563 IQSFYKSKG
+563 IQAFYKQRG
-572 IDISALDL
+572 IDISSLDL
-580 PEKIGTFL
+580 PEKIGIFL
-588 YAMTENGYSMNAIQ
+588 YAMTENGYSVNTMQ
-602 NKPLEEADMENI
+602 GKTLEDSDYANI
-614 KKIIFDIN
+614 RKIIFDIN
-622 NAPVKQYLVERS
+622 NAPIKQYLVERS
-634 NKNSDGNYTAYIKSL
+634 NKNGDGNYTTYIKSL
-649 TDSGITINSTGVDVA
+649 SDSGITINSTGVDLA

-700 DQLTQLQD
+700 EQLAQLRDQN
-708 PDGNRIFPN
+708 GNRIFPD
-717 GTNDVRAFIYNN
+717 GTDGVRAFIYDN

-735 SNANVNDLLHETF
+735 SNASINDLLHETF

-763 TKNYESILNFYDK
+763 TRNYENILKFYDK

-783 NRVNDLYKNLAQID
+783 NRVNDLYRNLAYID
-797 RVEEGVVRYLA
+797 RIEEGVVRHLA
-808 RQVENGDVFYY
+808 RQIENGDVFYY
-819 NDKTDQALE
+819 SDRTNEAID

-833 FLNIKQ
+833 FLNIRQ

-853 GFQSSVNALVSS
+853 GFQTSINTLVSS
-865 QIGQMQK
+865 QVGQMQK